1 MYKNKTCI
9 CFNIIWQVFI
19 THLLQLHYTL
29 TRNHCFCICS
39 VMIII
44 YWWKCSNKLDIRTFS
59 SFYIAQLFNILVLIG
74 MVFLIIWDGLW
85 KDIFQ
90 LGTAAAAEFC
100 EWLLAGIDVYISYC
114 KKQLEPHWFPWFS
127 AGCTAFIAHS
137 NCFFH
142 LYQQNKSSLSKG
154 RFSQASNSCKRVIEA
169 ARFAYI
175 NKTKRSITSQKYG
188 SLDFWRLA
196 DDFLTEKSAKPPLF
210 NGPNVLS
217 SALDKVKL
225 FAENFSKNSNLDDS
239 GISLSYFSS
248 RTNLELQ
255 DIPAAPTLVEKVT
268 TNLDSSKAS
277 GLVCSTFV
285 VLKNS
290 ESELS

>member
-1 MYKNKTCI
+1 MYKNKARI
-9 CFNIIWQVFI
+9 YFNIIRQVFI

-90 LGTAAAAEFC
+90 LGTSAAAAAAAAAKFC
-100 EWLLAGIDVYISYC
+100 EWLLAGIDVYISDC

-175 NKTKRSITSQKYG
+175 SKIKRSITSQKHG

-196 DDFLTEKSAKPPLF
+196 DDFLTEINL
-210 NGPNVLS
+210 PNLLYLM
-217 SALDKVKL
+217 ALMCCLLHLIK
-225 FAENFSKNSNLDDS
+225 
-239 GISLSYFSS
+239 
-248 RTNLELQ
+248 
-255 DIPAAPTLVEKVT
+255 
-268 TNLDSSKAS
+268 
-277 GLVCSTFV
+277 
-285 VLKNS
+285 
-290 ESELS
+290 